1 MRRKISLFLN
11 ILKHFF
17 TYALLILFMIPFYL
31 MVINSFKTTQEFV
44 ANPFAL
50 PTSLDF
56 TNFLLAFE
64 RMNFLNAFT
73 NSLIITV
80 LSVMLIL
87 ITSAMA
93 AYFLVR
99 FKWKSNKIIFAIFVA
114 SMIVPFQ
121 AVMIPLVSIYGALNL
136 LNNRWILIFMY
147 MGFGQAFAVFIFHG
161 FVKNIPLEIEEA
173 ATIDGCGR
181 LQTFFKIVLPM
192 LTPVVS
198 TVLILNVLWIWNDF
212 LLPSLI
218 LISPAQRTLPLST
231 FSFFTT
237 FSVDFAPLMA
247 GIVLTIIPVL
257 VVYLICQKQIISG
270 IVQGAVK

>member
-1 MRRKISLFLN
+1 MRKKMHLLGSIS
-11 ILKHFF
+11 KHIF
-17 TYALLILFMIPFYL
+17 TYALLALFMVPFYL
-31 MVINSFKTTQEFV
+31 MVINSFKTTQAFISD
-44 ANPFAL
+44 PFAL
-50 PTSLDF
+50 PASIGF
-56 TNFLLAFE
+56 ANYVLAFE
-64 RMNFLNAFT
+64 RMNFLNAFA
-73 NSLIITV
+73 NSLVITV
-80 LSVMLIL
+80 ISVMLIL
-87 ITSAMA
+87 ITSAMS

-99 FKWKSNKIIFAIFVA
+99 FNWKINKIIFAIFVA

-121 AVMIPLVSIYGALNL
+121 AVMIPLVSIYGGLEL

-147 MGFGQAFAVFIFHG
+147 AGFGQAFAVFIFHG

-192 LTPVVS
+192 LMPVVS

-231 FSFFTT
+231 FSFFMA
-237 FSVDFAPLMA
+237 FSVDLAPLMA
-247 GIVLTIIPVL
+247 GIVLTILPVL
-257 VVYLICQKQIISG
+257 AVYLICQRQIISG

>member
-1 MRRKISLFLN
+1 MRKRMNLLGN
-11 ILKHFF
+11 IVKHFF
-17 TYALLILFMIPFYL
+17 TYVLLILFMVPFYL

-44 ANPFAL
+44 ASPFSL

-56 TNFLLAFE
+56 TNFILAFE
-64 RMNFLNAFT
+64 RMNFMNAFA

-87 ITSAMA
+87 LTSAMA

-99 FKWKSNKIIFAIFVA
+99 FKWKSNRIIFAIFVA

-181 LQTFFKIVLPM
+181 IQTFFKIVLPM

-212 LLPSLI
+212 LLPSLV

-231 FSFFTT
+231 FSFFQT

-257 VVYLICQKQIISG
+257 VVYLICQRQIITG

>member
-1 MRRKISLFLN
+1 MSLLGN
-11 ILKHFF
+11 IFKHIF

-44 ANPFAL
+44 SDPFAL
-50 PTSLDF
+50 PASISF
-56 TNFLLAFE
+56 TNYILAFE
-64 RMNFLNAFT
+64 RMNFMNAFT

-80 LSVMLIL
+80 LSVLLIL
-87 ITSAMA
+87 MTSAMA

-99 FKWKSNKIIFAIFVA
+99 FKWKINKIIFAIFVA

-121 AVMIPLVSIYGALNL
+121 AVMIPLVSIYGGLGL

-147 MGFGQAFAVFIFHG
+147 IGFGQAFAVFIFHG

-181 LQTFFKIVLPM
+181 LQTFFKIVFPM
-192 LTPVVS
+192 LMPVVS

-231 FSFFTT
+231 FSFFMA
-237 FSVDFAPLMA
+237 FSVDLAPLMA

-257 VVYLICQKQIISG
+257 AVYLICQKQIIAG